1 LDAKRKEKRTHLRH
15 QRSRVPRT
23 AAGDDA
29 REETHALCVGDGEGE
44 LAQEGMVADNLG
56 EVGEGADVG
65 GQGYVG
71 ILCAIA

>member
-1 LDAKRKEKRTHLRH
+1 
-15 QRSRVPRT
+15 
-23 AAGDDA
+23 
-29 REETHALCVGDGEGE
+29 
-44 LAQEGMVADNLG
+44 MVADDLG